1 MEKVAFPSLFQ
12 TIKCQNRWELGH
24 LILLCM
30 MQTIFFH
37 QSSSSI
43 QPNPPSFL
51 FRTPPP
57 LCYITP
63 FLSNQSINKPHHH
76 QFHIHTNTAHEETVE
91 LSGTN
96 SILNQVRRCPLPL
109 QIRFHGGYTHYTAP
123 PLPTRRMLV
132 GYTENSQNILSQLKV
147 KK

>member
-43 QPNPPSFL
+43 QPNPTHLPFSSDLPLL
-51 FRTPPP
+51 FVTLHLFAHTSPLTNPTTTNFIFTPTWP
-57 LCYITP
+57 I
-63 FLSNQSINKPHHH
+63 
-76 QFHIHTNTAHEETVE
+76 EETVQ
-91 LSGTN
+91 LSG
-96 SILNQVRRCPLPL
+96 NQQHFKSSQEVPTGHCLCAN
-109 QIRFHGGYTHYTAP
+109 QISWWLYSLHCSSPIHTAHVSG
-123 PLPTRRMLV
+123 LH
-132 GYTENSQNILSQLKV
+132 
-147 KK
+147 

>member
-51 FRTPPP
+51 FRPPPP

-63 FLSNQSINKPHHH
+63 FRSHQSINKPHHH
-76 QFHIHTNTAHEETVE
+76 QFHIHTNKAHEETVQ
-91 LSGTN
+91 LSG
-96 SILNQVRRCPLPL
+96 NQQHFKSSQEVPTGHCLCAN
-109 QIRFHGGYTHYTAP
+109 QISWWLYSLHCSSPIHTAHVSG
-123 PLPTRRMLV
+123 LH
-132 GYTENSQNILSQLKV
+132 
-147 KK
+147 